1 MRINEKYDQEISII
15 SKSRITTET
24 TFIFSNILLFREYQS
39 RLFAWKVALNFNG
52 NDFFNKRKSYHNLF
66 LDLNPVW
73 IEELIPEDKIVTDL
87 NSAGWDNIRSGFR
100 EYMGYFMFLF
110 VNWGL
115 FEEKEEIKR
124 FVNLSH
130 PYEPLFMILRRRGL
144 IDFSDN
150 KFVINGQTY
159 LKYDNNFKLPSTDD
173 DFLDFVDTKATDF
186 PNQDAVNDL
195 WSEYQTLQSNKLKN
209 N

>member
-39 RLFAWKVALNFNG
+39 RLFAWKVALNFDG